1 MRVEK
6 RKVSGRETSEA
17 ATKLLEKLRE
27 RLFFG
32 DASARRCAAFKLSW
46 MQEDGLDV
54 LKEILFRNDV
64 PITARYAAGYGMRSM
79 NGRMKKMALEVITEG
94 LTHPGSSIRE
104 VCSHTLRLLT
114 DRAEGRA
121 SLQPAARTGSRGSA
135 FSGSRTGRIVIRDI
149 PRRSTG
155 LTGIRRPA
163 GNRLE
168 QTRLRREREPVIVRP
183 RARVH

>member
-46 MQEDGLDV
+46 MQEDGLDI
-54 LKEILFRNDV
+54 LKEILFKNDT
-64 PITARYAAGYGMRSM
+64 PITAKYAAGYGLRSM

-94 LTHPGSSIRE
+94 LSHPGSSVRE

-121 SLQPAARTGSRGSA
+121 PLRAETRASPRRMVLSGASRIA
-135 FSGSRTGRIVIRDI
+135 IRDI
-149 PRRSTG
+149 PRRS
-155 LTGIRRPA
+155 PSS
-163 GNRLE
+163 
-168 QTRLRREREPVIVRP
+168 TRLRRVQRKPVLVRP
-183 RARVH
+183 RVRVH